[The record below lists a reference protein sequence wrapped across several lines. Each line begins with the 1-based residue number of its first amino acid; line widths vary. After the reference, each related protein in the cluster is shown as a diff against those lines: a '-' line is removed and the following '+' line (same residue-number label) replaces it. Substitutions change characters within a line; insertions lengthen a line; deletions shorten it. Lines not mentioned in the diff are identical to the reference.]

1 MNAYYAVYLYAQIS
15 GDKKLQEFSHTML
28 MMEIHSVK
36 YYWHM
41 NHDIS
46 EVDNSNNDNHYG
58 DDDDD
63 GNDNNNNNQIPIIN
77 SKNHIY
83 DKLFASTRMAGNIGA
98 LDATTTT
105 WFGVNVEYVHG
116 INM

>member
-1 MNAYYAVYLYAQIS
+1 
-15 GDKKLQEFSHTML
+15 
-28 MMEIHSVK
+28 MMEIHSAK

-46 EVDNSNNDNHYG
+46 DEEDDNSN

-63 GNDNNNNNQIPIIN
+63 VLKKNLRFENKDFENRINGFGNRVYN
-77 SKNHIY
+77 SKNSIY
-83 DKLFASTRMAGNIGA
+83 DKLFASSRMAGNIGA

-105 WFGVNVEYVHG
+105 WFGANVEYVHG

>member
-1 MNAYYAVYLYAQIS
+1 
-15 GDKKLQEFSHTML
+15 

-46 EVDNSNNDNHYG
+46 DDEDNNSNNDDVLKKNLLFENNDFENRING
-58 DDDDD
+58 F
-63 GNDNNNNNQIPIIN
+63 GNRVYN
-77 SKNHIY
+77 SKNSIY
-83 DKLFASTRMAGNIGA
+83 DKLFASSRMAGNIGA

-105 WFGVNVEYVHG
+105 WFGANVEYVHG

>member
-1 MNAYYAVYLYAQIS
+1 
-15 GDKKLQEFSHTML
+15 

-46 EVDNSNNDNHYG
+46 EEKDDNGGSNNN
-58 DDDDD
+58 
-63 GNDNNNNNQIPIIN
+63 NDNNNDDSENRIYGFGNRVYN
-77 SKNHIY
+77 SKNSIY
-83 DKLFASTRMAGNIGA
+83 DKLFASSRMAGNIGA

-105 WFGVNVEYVHG
+105 WFGTNVEYVHG

>member
-1 MNAYYAVYLYAQIS
+1 
-15 GDKKLQEFSHTML
+15 

-36 YYWHM
+36 FYWHM

-46 EVDNSNNDNHYG
+46 DEEDNNSN
-58 DDDDD
+58 DDDDALKKNLRFENRINGF
-63 GNDNNNNNQIPIIN
+63 GNRIYN
-77 SKNHIY
+77 SKNSIY
-83 DKLFASTRMAGNIGA
+83 DKLFASSRMAGNIGA

-105 WFGVNVEYVHG
+105 WFGANVEYVHG